1 MQVLLIGAAMLPRVE
16 VHNALGRSDLEVEIG
31 TRHWVFEFK
40 FAHRNSQVQSRLS
53 QGLEQLKANRYGKQ
67 STLNELI
74 RVALVFSAE
83 DRKFT
88 AWQCV

>member
-1 MQVLLIGAAMLPRVE
+1 MLPRVE

-40 FAHRNSQVQSRLS
+40 FAHRNSQVQSLLS

-74 RVALVFSAE
+74 RVALVFSEE